1 MILIGILIGIFIGG
15 MIGVIIM
22 ALMNKAKEA
31 DREIEYTQ
39 HYSKV
44 TPEVNADLV
53 LEYDVICVIAQN
65 KTEWIYN
72 SEVFDEPLRLSDC
85 EDIAG
90 SDRILVI
97 AENALEGAVFR
108 YGNHG
113 FFWEK
118 VGTTEGYA

>member
-1 MILIGILIGIFIGG
+1 MILGIIIGVFIGG
-15 MIGVIIM
+15 CVGIVVMAIM
-22 ALMNKAKEA
+22 QMAKDA
-31 DREIEYTQ
+31 DREIE
-39 HYSKV
+39 K
-44 TPEVNADLV
+44 TPSEVSADLV

>member
-1 MILIGILIGIFIGG
+1 MDVVIGVVCGIFIGG
-15 MIGVIIM
+15 PIGIVVM
-22 ALMNKAKEA
+22 ALMNMEKGA
-31 DREIEYTQ
+31 DRETV
-39 HYSKV
+39 K
-44 TPEVNADLV
+44 TPSEVSADLV
-53 LEYDVICVIAQN
+53 LDYDVICVIAQN

-97 AENALEGAVFR
+97 AENALEGTVFR

-118 VGTTEGYA
+118 VGMTEGYA

>member
-1 MILIGILIGIFIGG
+1 MNTA
-15 MIGVIIM
+15 IGVICGIIIGGSIGVIVM
-22 ALMNKAKEA
+22 ALMNMAKEA
-31 DREIEYTQ
+31 DREIE
-39 HYSKV
+39 KV

-53 LEYDVICVIAQN
+53 LEYDVICVISDN
-65 KTEWIYN
+65 EVKRIYN

-118 VGTTEGYA
+118 VGTTRGYA

>member
-1 MILIGILIGIFIGG
+1 MGSIIGLVIGAVVGAF
-15 MIGVIIM
+15 IM
-22 ALMNKAKEA
+22 ALMNMAKGA
-31 DREIEYTQ
+31 DREIEETAG
-39 HYSKV
+39 K
-44 TPEVNADLV
+44 EVDADID
-53 LEYDVICVIAQN
+53 LEYDIIRIVSDN
-65 KTEWIYN
+65 KVEVIYN
-72 SEVFDEPLRLSDC
+72 SEIFPTCLKLSDC